1 MTNTTPPPDSASDLF
16 GIAAIISALGT
27 VAVSIGLGL
36 KRRAKKGKDL
46 EEGFPLHNS
55 YEKLQRMALTLAQE
69 TRVELESV
77 RQDLDQKSIEINAME
92 ESLERSRRRVQ
103 ELEDY
108 LIDHRRYILDQWHS
122 LAEAIRCSL
131 EKRKEC
137 GDERPCQACLESD
150 SDLYDC
156 LVKIEE
162 DLQNYRKK
170 SKRDW
175 NSID

>member
-27 VAVSIGLGL
+27 IVVAFGLGL
-36 KRRAKKGKDL
+36 KRRANKGKAN
-46 EEGFPLHNS
+46 EIPLHNS
-55 YEKLQRMALTLAQE
+55 YEKLQKMALSIAQE
-69 TRVELESV
+69 TRAELESV
-77 RQDLDQKSIEINAME
+77 RQDLDQKSVEIKEME
-92 ESLERSRRRVQ
+92 ESLDQSKKKVQ

-108 LIDHRRYILDQWHS
+108 LVDHRRYILDQWHS

-137 GDERPCQACLESD
+137 GDDRPCQACLESD
-150 SDLYDC
+150 ESLHGC

-162 DLQNYRKK
+162 DLQDYRKR